1 MRYHLS
7 PLLIVVLLSILALAG
22 CINADAG
29 LSTGGDQTGEF
40 GHADGAVALATS
52 DYIELEIDSG
62 ELTALAEA
70 PDLDGSRYR
79 TSRILFRRVAGSDGR
94 FLVSVFEVTQAQWQ
108 RLGGSNPWTSIPTA
122 MSPNSSIGD
131 GYPAYAL
138 SFDEI
143 DATLSDYRR
152 ASGVDLELP
161 TGEEWGEAC
170 DSGSKDY
177 FWGDSDDRD
186 VVRDY
191 ARTADSAD
199 GEDGPLT
206 VGSLNPN
213 DLGIYDI
220 HGNLWEWCDDGTT
233 IRGGS
238 WHEATHAGRSGNAMT
253 VDDARFDDFTDHAL
267 FGARLVLR
275 P

>member
-1 MRYHLS
+1 MDATRTSQTSHQRPEFWIDVGGTFTDCIARL
-7 PLLIVVLLSILALAG
+7 PAGDLVTHKLLS
-22 CINADAG
+22 
-29 LSTGGDQTGEF
+29 
-40 GHADGAVALATS
+40 
-52 DYIELEIDSG
+52 
-62 ELTALAEA
+62 
-70 PDLDGSRYR
+70 
-79 TSRILFRRVAGSDGR
+79 
-94 FLVSVFEVTQAQWQ
+94 
-108 RLGGSNPWTSIPTA
+108 
-122 MSPNSSIGD
+122 
-131 GYPAYAL
+131 
-138 SFDEI
+138 
-143 DATLSDYRR
+143 
-152 ASGVDLELP
+152 SGVVK
-161 TGEEWGEAC
+161 
-170 DSGSKDY
+170 GSVQQRTAADTFVDPARREDPEG
-177 FWGDSDDRD
+177 FWIGHE
-186 VVRDY
+186 VRF
-191 ARTADSAD
+191 ADSAD